1 MDNGNKNGEGGVP
14 ALSRVLGIVI
24 LASLG
29 FLSTYAAKTALEV
42 AVEIARLQG
51 QLNLLEA
58 RIQYNAKELERRA
71 PYVFKKEN

>member
-1 MDNGNKNGEGGVP
+1 MDNSNQNGEGGVP
-14 ALSRVLGIVI
+14 TLSRVLGIAI

-71 PYVFKKEN
+71 PYVFQKEN